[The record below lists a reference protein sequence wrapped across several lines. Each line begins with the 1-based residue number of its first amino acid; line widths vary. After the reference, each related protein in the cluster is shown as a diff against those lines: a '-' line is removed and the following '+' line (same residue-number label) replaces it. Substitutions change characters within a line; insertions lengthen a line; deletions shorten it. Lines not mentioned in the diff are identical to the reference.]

1 MFSDIMVWLSKQSL
15 AVILQNPVLKTT
27 QFCWIFH
34 LNISSEEEEVKL
46 NTNEPPGALENASD
60 SVGFRFD
67 SNW

>member
-1 MFSDIMVWLSKQSL
+1 MVL
-15 AVILQNPVLKTT
+15 ARPRVNNRPHNSNVVLEERKNNLLNKTKVRT
-27 QFCWIFH
+27 NQK
-34 LNISSEEEEVKL
+34 EVKF